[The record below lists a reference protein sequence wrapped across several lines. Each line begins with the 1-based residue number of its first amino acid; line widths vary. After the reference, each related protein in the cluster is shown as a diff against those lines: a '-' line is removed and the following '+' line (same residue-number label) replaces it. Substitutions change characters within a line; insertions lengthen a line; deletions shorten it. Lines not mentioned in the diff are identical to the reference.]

1 VVTDH
6 DFIAPAD
13 PRAGY
18 LAHRAEI
25 DAAIARVLQS
35 RSYILGPEVEQFERD
50 FATYIGCRHAVGVA
64 SGTDALVLAL
74 KALELRRVDYVA
86 TVSHTAVATVAAIEL
101 AGARPLL
108 VDVDPATLTL
118 DPAALARAFAAMG
131 GRIAAIVPVH
141 LYGQAADLDA
151 ILALARR
158 HGARVVEDCAQA
170 HGARLG
176 AKRLGSF
183 GDIAA
188 FSFYPTKNLGAIGDG
203 GMVVT
208 NNAGLAARVAAL
220 REYGWR
226 ERYVSDIPGV
236 NSRLD
241 PLQAAIL
248 GAKLPHL
255 DADNARR
262 TAIAARYD
270 GALAAPALT
279 LPSRR
284 AGATHVFHQ
293 YVVRSAARDE
303 LRRTFEARG
312 VGTLVHYPVPVHLQP
327 AYRGRLAIAPDGLGE
342 SERAAATV
350 LSLPIYPELDDQRVL
365 RVAAAVNETLSGG

>member
-1 VVTDH
+1 MTDQ
-6 DFIAPAD
+6 DFVAPAD
-13 PRAGY
+13 PRASY

-35 RSYILGPEVEQFERD
+35 RAYILGPEVEQFERD
-50 FATYIGCRHAVGVA
+50 FAAYIGCRHAVGVA

-74 KALELRRVDYVA
+74 KALALRPDDYVA

-108 VDVDPATLTL
+108 VDVEPETLTL
-118 DPAALARAFAAMG
+118 DPAALARAFAAAD

-141 LYGQAADLDA
+141 LYGEAADLDA
-151 ILALARR
+151 ILDLARR

-176 AKRLGSF
+176 GRRLGSF

-188 FSFYPTKNLGAIGDG
+188 FSFYPTKNLGAVGDG
-203 GMVVT
+203 GMIVT
-208 NNAGLAARVAAL
+208 DDPALAERVAAL

-262 TAIAARYD
+262 GAIAARYD
-270 GALAAPALT
+270 AGLAATGLG

-284 AGATHVFHQ
+284 AGCDPVFHQ
-293 YVVRSAARDE
+293 YVVRSAARDA
-303 LRRTFEARG
+303 LRQALA
-312 VGTLVHYPVPVHLQP
+312 VKKIGTLIHYPVPVHAQP
-327 AYRGRLAIAPDGLGE
+327 AYRGRIAIAPGGLGE
-342 SERAAATV
+342 SERAAASV
-350 LSLPIYPELDDQRVL
+350 LSLPIYPELGDERATRIIAVL
-365 RVAAAVNETLSGG
+365 NETLRGGA